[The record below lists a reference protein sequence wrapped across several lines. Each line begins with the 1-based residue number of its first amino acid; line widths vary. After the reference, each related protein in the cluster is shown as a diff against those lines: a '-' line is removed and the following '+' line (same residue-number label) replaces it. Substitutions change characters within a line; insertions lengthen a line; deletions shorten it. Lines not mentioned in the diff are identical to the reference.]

1 MSNRII
7 NLLDLPDEILLI
19 IFNKLGSFYVLY
31 SLLNSTQRLDLIAR
45 SIHYSKSINFSTEL
59 SDGQVSTIDSDKL
72 HRFCVEILPQIHD
85 HIQIITLETT
95 SIERILLAA
104 QFPNLNTLV
113 LVGFSPEILSSYFTE
128 KSPIIHLLKEQIKFI
143 TLKIRNEMFNDI
155 SYTYICERVL
165 SVCEKCTYLDIK
177 QSEMVRFSRF
187 SIDDYSQNICYSSY
201 LHTLIIR
208 VRTFDD
214 CLFLLDGRLKSL
226 SSLTVRVSFIE
237 RLSIITDSR
246 EQLFHLKEFSL
257 ECPRFSTAYDCRIV
271 RLLHRMINLNKLT
284 LSFYI
289 IRLKVIDGI
298 DLNEKI
304 LCHMLDL
311 DKFLFHICTIMPT
324 YQTNNFLSTNDI
336 QNTFINWKYS
346 QVGCSIDRFS
356 NGITYCH
363 IYSIP
368 FQMTNFMY
376 LTNSIRNDYF
386 QFVIN
391 LTLYDTRPFEYD
403 FFQWMSKAIPLLRYL
418 TLSNFLPQVKKL
430 ENQSCIP
437 YNRLVRIRFTRA
449 HIDYIYQFL
458 CHTKAYVP
466 QLSIL
471 KIQYDKLVTIT
482 NNFTNVTTQINCSQL
497 KQLLFDEIIVYP
509 EHFHDYFPCLTK

>member
-1 MSNRII
+1 MNNRII

-31 SLLNSTQRLDLIAR
+31 SLLNSIQRLDLIAR
-45 SIHYSKSINFSTEL
+45 SIHYSKSINFSIEL

-113 LVGFSPEILSSYFTE
+113 LVGFSPDILSSYFTE

-143 TLKIRNEMFNDI
+143 TLKIRNELFNDI
-155 SYTYICERVL
+155 SYTYVCERIL
-165 SVCEKCTYLDIK
+165 SVCEKCTYLDIN

-187 SIDDYSQNICYSSY
+187 SIDDHSQNICYSSY

-208 VRTFDD
+208 VKTFDD

-246 EQLFHLKEFSL
+246 
-257 ECPRFSTAYDCRIV
+257 V
-271 RLLHRMINLNKLT
+271 N
-284 LSFYI
+284 
-289 IRLKVIDGI
+289 
-298 DLNEKI
+298 
-304 LCHMLDL
+304 
-311 DKFLFHICTIMPT
+311 KFLFHICTIMPT